1 MPAAAATRLRSPP
14 NVLTRKAFV
23 PSPVTPKHRAR
34 RALTGLVV
42 VILAVLAL
50 NFVGVLAAPGSSFG
64 QKATSLLPKLGLDLE
79 GGTQIILHATTENGS
94 NPTADQLTQSVAIIR
109 QRAAAGGS
117 PDAQISTSSGN
128 NIVVSL
134 PGTPSQSTIDSVRE
148 SAKMDFRPV
157 LVTSAAS
164 TASVGDGKRP
174 YTPPASLA
182 NTPSAKPTNGS
193 DLAQVTPYLQNLYEN
208 YDCAAK
214 NDPGKA
220 APDKPLVTCSD
231 DGSAK
236 YLLGPVEVPGT
247 NISDA
252 TAGLA
257 TTSQG
262 ATTGEWVVNLTFNGR
277 GTTQFAQISQRL
289 VGLTG
294 AQNQFAIVLDG
305 RVISAPTM
313 NAAITNGKAQISGSF
328 TEDSSKQLAGQLK
341 FGALPVNFGVQSQQT
356 ISATLGSSQ
365 LIAGLI
371 AGLIGLILV
380 FVYALFQYRALAS
393 VVLAS
398 LGVSA
403 VLTFLVLDFLSWR
416 EGYRLSL
423 AGVTGIIVSIGITA
437 DSFIVYFER
446 IRDELREGRTL
457 EGAVEVGWRRARR
470 TILASDAVN
479 LLAAVVLFVLAVGDV
494 QGFALTLGLSTV
506 IDVLVVMLFT
516 HPVLQLLARRPFFA
530 EGHAFSG
537 LDPRALGAVYRGRGQ
552 FREPAIAGRTAARA
566 SAEAQRRQTIAERK
580 AAQLG
585 ADGKGRD

>member
-1 MPAAAATRLRSPP
+1 VPAAAAQTSRRLP

-42 VILAVLAL
+42 VILAALAL
-50 NFVGVLAAPGSSFG
+50 NLVGVLTATGSTFG
-64 QKATSLLPKLGLDLE
+64 EKATSLLPKLGLDLE
-79 GGTQIILHATTENGS
+79 GGTQIILHASTESGA
-94 NPTADQLTQSVAIIR
+94 NPTADQLDQSVAIIR

-117 PDAQISTSSGN
+117 PDAQVGTSSGN

-134 PGTPSQSTIDSVRE
+134 PGTPSQSTINSVRE

-157 LVTSAAS
+157 LLTSAAS
-164 TASVGDGKRP
+164 TASAGSSDKP

-208 YDCAAK
+208 YKCSAE
-214 NDPGKA
+214 NDPGRAKA
-220 APDKPLVTCSD
+220 NQPLVTCQD
-231 DGSAK
+231 DGSVK

-262 ATTGEWVVNLTFNGR
+262 ATTGEWVVNLTFNGK
-277 GTTQFAQISQRL
+277 GTAQFAKISQRL
-289 VGLTG
+289 VALT
-294 AQNQFAIVLDG
+294 APQNQFAIDLDG

-313 NAAITNGKAQISGSF
+313 NAAISNGKAQISGSF
-328 TEDSSKQLAGQLK
+328 TEESSKQLAGQLK
-341 FGALPVNFGVQSQQT
+341 FGALPVSFSVQSQQT

-371 AGLIGLILV
+371 AGLIGLVLV

-446 IRDELREGRTL
+446 IRDELREGRSL

-470 TILASDAVN
+470 TVLASDAVN

-506 IDVLVVMLFT
+506 IDVLVVTLFT
-516 HPVLQLLARRPFFA
+516 HPILQLLARRPFFA

-552 FREPAIAGRTAARA
+552 FREPAIAGRAAVR
-566 SAEAQRRQTIAERK
+566 STGEAQRRQTIAERK
-580 AAQLG
+580 AAGLA

>member
-1 MPAAAATRLRSPP
+1 
-14 NVLTRKAFV
+14 
-23 PSPVTPKHRAR
+23 VTPKHRAR
-34 RALTGLVV
+34 RALIGLVV
-42 VILAVLAL
+42 VILAGVAL
-50 NFVGVLAAPGSSFG
+50 NFVGVLVAPGSTFAV
-64 QKATSLLPKLGLDLE
+64 KAQSLLPKLGLDLD
-79 GGTQIILHATTENGS
+79 GGTQIILHASTDSGKDATS
-94 NPTADQLTQSVAIIR
+94 DQLTQSVAIIR

-117 PDAQISTSSGN
+117 PDAQISVASGG

-134 PGTPSQSTIDSVRE
+134 PGSPSQATINSVRE
-148 SAKMDFRPV
+148 SARMDFRPV
-157 LVTSAAS
+157 LLTSAAATS
-164 TASVGDGKRP
+164 SAGSSDAP

-182 NTPSAKPTNGS
+182 NTPSASPTNGS
-193 DLAQVTPYLQNLYEN
+193 DLAQVTPYLQDLYEN
-208 YDCAAK
+208 YNCAADTDTG
-214 NDPGKA
+214 N
-220 APDKPLVTCSD
+220 APASKPLVTCED

-262 ATTGEWVVNLTFNGR
+262 ATTGEWVVNLTFNGK
-277 GTTQFAQISQRL
+277 GTTQFANISQRL
-289 VGLTG
+289 VSLTG

-341 FGALPVNFGVQSQQT
+341 FGALPVNFSVQSQQT

-380 FVYALFQYRALAS
+380 VAYALFQYRALAS

-398 LGVSA
+398 LGMSA
-403 VLTFLVLDFLSWR
+403 LLTFIVLDFLSWR

-446 IRDELREGRTL
+446 IRDELREGRSL
-457 EGAVEVGWRRARR
+457 EGAVETGWRRARR

-494 QGFALTLGLSTV
+494 QGFALTLGLSTL
-506 IDVLVVMLFT
+506 IDVLVVTLFT
-516 HPVLQLLARRPFFA
+516 HPMLQILARRPFFA
-530 EGHAFSG
+530 EGHPFSG

-552 FREPAIAGRTAARA
+552 FREPVVAGRGAQRAAG
-566 SAEAQRRQTIAERK
+566 EAQRRQTIAERK
-580 AAQLG
+580 AAELG
-585 ADGKGRD
+585 SNRKGRD

>member
-1 MPAAAATRLRSPP
+1 M
-14 NVLTRKAFV
+14 

-34 RALTGLVV
+34 RALIGLVV
-42 VILAVLAL
+42 VILAGVAL
-50 NFVGVLAAPGSSFG
+50 NFVGVLVAPGSTFAVKS
-64 QKATSLLPKLGLDLE
+64 QSLLPKLGLDLE
-79 GGTQIILHATTENGS
+79 GGTQIILQAATEGGTQ
-94 NPTADQLTQSVAIIR
+94 PTQDQLDQSVAIIR

-117 PDAQISTSSGN
+117 PDAQISTQGGRF
-128 NIVVSL
+128 IVVSL
-134 PGTPSQSTIDSVRE
+134 PGTPSQATINSVRE
-148 SAKMDFRPV
+148 SARMDFRPV
-157 LVTSAAS
+157 LLTTAAPDASAG
-164 TASVGDGKRP
+164 TGDTP

-193 DLAQVTPYLQNLYEN
+193 DLSQVTPYLQNLYDN
-208 YDCAAK
+208 FNCAADT
-214 NDPGKA
+214 DPGA
-220 APDKPLVTCSD
+220 ADADKPLVTCQD
-231 DGSAK
+231 DRSAK

-262 ATTGEWVVNLTFNGR
+262 ATTGEWVVNLTFNGK
-277 GTTQFAQISQRL
+277 GTTQFATISERL
-289 VGLTG
+289 VKLTG
-294 AQNQFAIVLDG
+294 TVQNQFAITLDG

-313 NAAITNGKAQISGSF
+313 NAAITNGKAQISGNF

-341 FGALPVNFGVQSQQT
+341 FGALPVNFTVQSQNT

-365 LIAGLI
+365 LLAGLI

-380 FVYALFQYRALAS
+380 FGYALFQYRALAS

-398 LGVSA
+398 LGMSA
-403 VLTFLVLDFLSWR
+403 VLTFIVLDFLSWR

-457 EGAVEVGWRRARR
+457 EGAVETGWRRARR
-470 TILASDAVN
+470 TVLASDAVN
-479 LLAAVVLFVLAVGDV
+479 LLAAGVLFALAVGDV

-506 IDVLVVMLFT
+506 IDVLVVTLFT
-516 HPVLQLLARRPFFA
+516 HPMLQLLARRPFFA
-530 EGHAFSG
+530 DGHAFSG
-537 LDPRALGAVYRGRGQ
+537 LDPRALGAVYRGRGR
-552 FREPAIAGRTAARA
+552 FREPAIAGAGIR
-566 SAEAQRRQTIAERK
+566 SAGEALRRQTIAERK
-580 AAQLG
+580 AAESG
-585 ADGKGRD
+585 ADGKGRS

>member
-1 MPAAAATRLRSPP
+1 
-14 NVLTRKAFV
+14 V
-23 PSPVTPKHRAR
+23 PSSVTPKRHAR
-34 RALTGLVV
+34 RALIGLVV
-42 VILAVLAL
+42 VILAGVAL
-50 NFVGVLAAPGSSFG
+50 NFVGVLAAPGSTF
-64 QKATSLLPKLGLDLE
+64 ATKSESLLPKLGLDLE
-79 GGTQIILHATTENGS
+79 GGTQIVLHAATNSGKDATD
-94 NPTADQLTQSVAIIR
+94 DQLQQSVAIIR

-117 PDAQISTSSGN
+117 PDAQISTSSGG

-134 PGTPSQSTIDSVRE
+134 PGTPSQATINSVRE
-148 SAKMDFRPV
+148 SAAMTFRAV
-157 LVTSAAS
+157 LLTTAAA
-164 TASVGDGKRP
+164 TASAGTGDKA

-182 NTPSAKPTNGS
+182 NTPSAKPTSGS
-193 DLAQVTPYLQNLYEN
+193 DLAQVTPYLQNLYDN
-208 YDCAAK
+208 YNCAADT
-214 NDPGKA
+214 DPGA
-220 APDKPLVTCSD
+220 ADPKKPLVTCQD

-247 NISDA
+247 DISDA
-252 TAGLA
+252 TAGLS

-262 ATTGEWVVNLTFNGR
+262 ATTGEWVVNLTFNGK
-277 GTTQFAQISQRL
+277 GTDEFSKISQRL
-289 VGLTG
+289 VALT
-294 AQNQFAIVLDG
+294 QPLNQFAISLDG

-341 FGALPVNFGVQSQQT
+341 FGALPVNFSVQSQNT

-398 LGVSA
+398 LGMSA
-403 VLTFLVLDFLSWR
+403 VLTFIVLDFLSWR

-446 IRDELREGRTL
+446 IRDELREGKSL
-457 EGAVEVGWRRARR
+457 EAAVETGWRRARR
-470 TILASDAVN
+470 TVLASDAVN
-479 LLAAVVLFVLAVGDV
+479 LLAAGVLFVLAVGDV
-494 QGFALTLGLSTV
+494 QGFALTLGLSTI
-506 IDVLVVMLFT
+506 IDVVVVTLFT
-516 HPVLQLLARRPFFA
+516 HPMLQLLARRPFFA

-552 FREPAIAGRTAARA
+552 FRAPAVAGRAAG
-566 SAEAQRRQTIAERK
+566 EAQRRQTIAERK
-580 AAQLG
+580 AAESG
-585 ADGKGRD
+585 RDTKGRS

>member
-1 MPAAAATRLRSPP
+1 MATTVPP
-14 NVLTRKAFV
+14 KR
-23 PSPVTPKHRAR
+23 RAR
-34 RALTGLVV
+34 RALVGLVV
-42 VILAVLAL
+42 IILAGIAL
-50 NFVGVLAAPGSSFG
+50 NFVGVIGAPGSTFTVKS
-64 QKATSLLPKLGLDLE
+64 QSLLPKLGLDLA
-79 GGTQIILHATTENGS
+79 GGTQIILQATTTNKQP
-94 NPTADQLTQSVAIIR
+94 PTPDQLAQSVTIIR

-117 PDAQISTSSGN
+117 PDAQISTQGGKF
-128 NIVVSL
+128 IVVSL
-134 PGTPSQSTIDSVRE
+134 PGTPSQATINSVRE
-148 SAKMDFRPV
+148 SARMDFRAV
-157 LVTSAAS
+157 LLTSAA
-164 TASVGDGKRP
+164 ASSSAGASGAP

-193 DLAQVTPYLQNLYEN
+193 DLAQVTPYLQNLYDN
-208 YDCAAK
+208 YNCNQDRDNGSA
-214 NDPGKA
+214 DPS
-220 APDKPLVTCSD
+220 KPLVTCQD

-236 YLLGPVEVPGT
+236 FLLGPVEVPGT
-247 NISDA
+247 DISDA

-262 ATTGEWVVNLTFNGR
+262 ATTGTWVVNLSFNGK
-277 GTTQFAQISQRL
+277 GTTEFAAISQRL
-289 VGLTG
+289 IGFAGT

-313 NAAITNGKAQISGSF
+313 DAAITNGKAQISGSF
-328 TEDSSKQLAGQLK
+328 TQDSSKQLADQLK
-341 FGALPVNFGVQSQQT
+341 FGALPVNFSVQSQNT

-365 LIAGLI
+365 LLAGLL

-380 FVYALFQYRALAS
+380 FGYALFQYRALAS

-398 LGVSA
+398 LGISA
-403 VLTFLVLDFLSWR
+403 VLTFIVLDFLSWR

-446 IRDELREGRTL
+446 IRDELREGRSL
-457 EGAVEVGWRRARR
+457 ESSVEIGWRRARR

-479 LLAAVVLFVLAVGDV
+479 LLAASVLFLLAVGDV

-506 IDVLVVMLFT
+506 IDVIVVMLFT
-516 HPVLQLLARRPFFA
+516 HPMLQLLARRPFFA

-552 FREPAIAGRTAARA
+552 FRAPTVSGPAVARSAG
-566 SAEAQRRQTIAERK
+566 EAQRRQTIAERK
-580 AAQLG
+580 AAEL
-585 ADGKGRD
+585 ARSEKGRD

>member
-1 MPAAAATRLRSPP
+1 MATTVPP
-14 NVLTRKAFV
+14 KR
-23 PSPVTPKHRAR
+23 RAR
-34 RALTGLVV
+34 RALVGLVV
-42 VILAVLAL
+42 ILLAGIAL
-50 NFVGVLAAPGSSFG
+50 NFVGVIGAPGSTFAV
-64 QKATSLLPKLGLDLE
+64 KAESLLPKLGLDLA
-79 GGTQIILHATTENGS
+79 GGTQIILHAE
-94 NPTADQLTQSVAIIR
+94 TASKKDATNDQLTQSVAIIR
-109 QRAAAGGS
+109 QRATAGGS
-117 PDAQISTSSGN
+117 PDAQISIASGG

-134 PGTPSQSTIDSVRE
+134 PGTPSQATINSVRE
-148 SAKMDFRPV
+148 SARMDFRAV
-157 LVTSAAS
+157 LLTTAAAS
-164 TASVGDGKRP
+164 SSAGASGAP

-193 DLAQVTPYLQNLYEN
+193 DLAQVTPYLQNLFDN
-208 YDCAAK
+208 YNCSQDRDNGAA
-214 NDPGKA
+214 DA
-220 APDKPLVTCSD
+220 SKPLVTCQD

-247 NISDA
+247 DISDA

-262 ATTGEWVVNLTFNGR
+262 ATTGEWVVNLTFDGK
-277 GTTQFAQISQRL
+277 GTTEFSTISQRL

-328 TEDSSKQLAGQLK
+328 TQDSSKQLAGQLK
-341 FGALPVNFGVQSQQT
+341 FGALPVNFSVQSQNT

-365 LIAGLI
+365 LIAGLL

-380 FVYALFQYRALAS
+380 FGYALFQYRALAS

-398 LGVSA
+398 LGISA
-403 VLTFLVLDFLSWR
+403 VLTLIVLDFLSWR

-446 IRDELREGRTL
+446 IRDELREGRSL
-457 EGAVEVGWRRARR
+457 ESAVEIGWRRARR
-470 TILASDAVN
+470 TVLASDAVN
-479 LLAAVVLFVLAVGDV
+479 LLAATVLFALAVGDV

-506 IDVLVVMLFT
+506 IDVIVVMLFT
-516 HPVLQLLARRPFFA
+516 HPMLQLLARRPFFA
-530 EGHAFSG
+530 DGHAFSG

-552 FREPAIAGRTAARA
+552 FRAPTVTGPAVARSAG
-566 SAEAQRRQTIAERK
+566 EAQRRQTIAERK
-580 AAQLG
+580 AAELARG
-585 ADGKGRD
+585 EKGRD

>member
-1 MPAAAATRLRSPP
+1 
-14 NVLTRKAFV
+14 V

-34 RALTGLVV
+34 RALIGLVV
-42 VILAVLAL
+42 VILAGVAL
-50 NFVGVLAAPGSSFG
+50 NFVGVLVAPGSTFAV
-64 QKATSLLPKLGLDLE
+64 KATSLLPKLGLDLE
-79 GGTQIILHATTENGS
+79 GGTQIILHASTETGA

-117 PDAQISTSSGN
+117 PDAQVSTSSGN

-134 PGTPSQSTIDSVRE
+134 PGTPSQATINSVRE
-148 SAKMDFRPV
+148 SARMDFRPV
-157 LVTSAAS
+157 LLTSAAA
-164 TASVGDGKRP
+164 TAAAGSSDKP

-193 DLAQVTPYLQNLYEN
+193 DLAQVTPYLQNLYDN
-208 YDCAAK
+208 YDCAAD
-214 NDPGKA
+214 NEPGKA
-220 APDKPLVTCSD
+220 SSKKPLVTCSD
-231 DGSAK
+231 DQSVK

-247 NISDA
+247 DISDA

-262 ATTGEWVVNLTFNGR
+262 ATTGEWVVNLVFNGK
-277 GTTQFAQISQRL
+277 GTTEFAKISERL
-289 VGLTG
+289 VKFTAGT

-305 RVISAPTM
+305 SVISAPTM

-328 TEDSSKQLAGQLK
+328 TEDSSKQLASQLK
-341 FGALPVNFGVQSQQT
+341 FGALPVNFSVQSQNT

-398 LGVSA
+398 LGMSA
-403 VLTFLVLDFLSWR
+403 VLTFIVLDFLSWR

-446 IRDELREGRTL
+446 IRDELREGRSL

-470 TILASDAVN
+470 TVLASDAVN
-479 LLAAVVLFVLAVGDV
+479 LLAAGVLFVLAVGDV

-506 IDVLVVMLFT
+506 IDVIVVTLFT
-516 HPVLQLLARRPFFA
+516 HPVLQLLAKRPFFA

-552 FREPAIAGRTAARA
+552 FREPAAAGRGARA
-566 SAEAQRRQTIAERK
+566 AGEAQRRQTIAERK
-580 AAQLG
+580 AAELG
-585 ADGKGRD
+585 TDRKDRD

>member
-1 MPAAAATRLRSPP
+1 M
-14 NVLTRKAFV
+14 

-34 RALTGLVV
+34 RALVGLVV
-42 VILAVLAL
+42 VILATLAL
-50 NFVGVLAAPGSSFG
+50 NFVGVLTAPGSTFAD
-64 QKATSLLPKLGLDLE
+64 KATSLLPKLGLDLE

-94 NPTADQLTQSVAIIR
+94 NPTADQLNQSVAIIR

-117 PDAQISTSSGN
+117 PDAQVGTSSGN

-134 PGTPSQSTIDSVRE
+134 PGTPSQSTINSVRE
-148 SAKMDFRPV
+148 SARMDFRPV
-157 LVTSAAS
+157 LVTSAAA
-164 TASVGDGKRP
+164 TASAGDGTKP

-193 DLAQVTPYLQNLYEN
+193 DLAQVTPYLQDLYEN
-208 YDCAAK
+208 YNCAAE

-220 APDKPLVTCSD
+220 PSSKPLVTCSD

-262 ATTGEWVVNLTFNGR
+262 ATTGEWVVNLTFNSR
-277 GTTQFAQISQRL
+277 GTAQFANISQRL
-289 VGLTG
+289 VGFTAG
-294 AQNQFAIVLDG
+294 TAQNQFAIVLDG

-328 TEDSSKQLAGQLK
+328 TEDSSKQLADQLK
-341 FGALPVNFGVQSQQT
+341 FGALPVNFAVQSQQT

-457 EGAVEVGWRRARR
+457 EGAVETGWRRARR
-470 TILASDAVN
+470 TVLASDAVN
-479 LLAAVVLFVLAVGDV
+479 LLAAGVLFALAVGDV
-494 QGFALTLGLSTV
+494 QGFALTLGLSTL
-506 IDVLVVMLFT
+506 IDVLVVTLFT
-516 HPVLQLLARRPFFA
+516 HPILQLLARRPFFA

-552 FREPAIAGRTAARA
+552 FRTPAVAGRGARA
-566 SAEAQRRQTIAERK
+566 TGEAQRRQTIAERK